1 MNSNQKLVAKLAS
14 VVIALCLAGG
24 LGLFFARRSGSSVA
38 APHETLRRELVQKD
52 GRWYR
57 RGETHPFTGA
67 MADYSPGGAR
77 LSLCQVSNGLLN
89 GLSQTWYTNG
99 QLQVSEHFKKGVS
112 NGFREKW
119 YQIGTRLSQAT
130 IFEGKVSGTFQSWH
144 DNGQLSE
151 QIEMKLG
158 KAEGTAW
165 AYYPSGFLKAETT
178 VQDGQILARKLWKD
192 GERRLL
198 R

>member
-1 MNSNQKLVAKLAS
+1 MNSKQKLVSKLAS

-24 LGLFFARRSGSSVA
+24 LWLVFARRSSSSAA
-38 APHETLRRELVQKD
+38 APQETLRRELVQKD

-57 RGETHPFTGA
+57 RGETHPFTGT

-99 QLQVSEHFKKGVS
+99 QLEVSEHFKDGVS
-112 NGFREKW
+112 DGFREKW
-119 YQIGTRLSQAT
+119 YPNGTRLSQAT
-130 IFEGKVSGTFQSWH
+130 IVEGKVTGTFQSWH

-158 KAEGTAW
+158 KPDGIAW

-178 VQDGQILARKLWKD
+178 VQEGQILERKLWKD
-192 GERRLL
+192 GERRLV